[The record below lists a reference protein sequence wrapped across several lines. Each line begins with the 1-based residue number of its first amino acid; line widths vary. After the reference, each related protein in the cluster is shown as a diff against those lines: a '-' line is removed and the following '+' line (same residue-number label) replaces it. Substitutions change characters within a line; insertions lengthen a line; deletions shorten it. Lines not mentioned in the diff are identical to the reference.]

1 MAQNYTKEDLK
12 NSNKLFASRLRTRVL
27 EEFYIDN
34 LVPKAFIYTLSNGE
48 IIHLLFDNDQFCH
61 LLGFSYFGY
70 NGITGWNLLNSR
82 NILISNLHDIV
93 NHKREEIRITNFP
106 KILKILDNP
115 TMYLYKNTDMR
126 YKADYFAVW
135 NDGKR
140 YYKLGIGT
148 SSNGVNYGETFQVSL
163 MQSKDNKEIDSNNLL
178 VVNNKFIMP
187 KETFKDLYYPKH
199 MIAKKQEKKIK
210 ELNDKVA
217 ELEKMQWELMINT
230 STN

>member
-1 MAQNYTKEDLK
+1 
-12 NSNKLFASRLRTRVL
+12 
-27 EEFYIDN
+27 
-34 LVPKAFIYTLSNGE
+34 
-48 IIHLLFDNDQFCH
+48 
-61 LLGFSYFGY
+61 
-70 NGITGWNLLNSR
+70 
-82 NILISNLHDIV
+82 
-93 NHKREEIRITNFP
+93 
-106 KILKILDNP
+106 
-115 TMYLYKNTDMR
+115 MR

-199 MIAKKQEKKIK
+199 MIAKKQENKIK

>member
-93 NHKREEIRITNFP
+93 NPRLFTAQP
-106 KILKILDNP
+106 
-115 TMYLYKNTDMR
+115 
-126 YKADYFAVW
+126 
-135 NDGKR
+135 
-140 YYKLGIGT
+140 
-148 SSNGVNYGETFQVSL
+148 
-163 MQSKDNKEIDSNNLL
+163 
-178 VVNNKFIMP
+178 
-187 KETFKDLYYPKH
+187 
-199 MIAKKQEKKIK
+199 
-210 ELNDKVA
+210 
-217 ELEKMQWELMINT
+217 
-230 STN
+230 